1 MEKVINR
8 LFTVLLT
15 FSVAGLFGGCR
26 GDEDPKDKAV
36 KTISTEEP
44 TEYSEVKKEMLHFVD
59 AHGKW
64 YDVDIDTDVAK
75 HEYDWKYLV
84 NDGQNISYEGNP
96 SYQIR
101 KGVDVSKYQGDIDW
115 NAVKAD
121 GYEFA
126 IIRIG
131 FRGYGQNGEMKE
143 DERFKEY
150 IKGAHSAG
158 MDVGV
163 YFFSQAI
170 SVEEAIE
177 EAEFVFDKL
186 EDEEL
191 ELPVTFDPEL
201 IQNDVARTDNLSG
214 EQFTQNA
221 IAFCEKIKE
230 AGYKPMIY
238 SNMYWEAFLF
248 DMSRLADIP
257 IWYADYE
264 LEPQTPYKF
273 EYWQFTEKGKVS
285 GIANECDIDIQFIEV
300 P

>member
-8 LFTVLLT
+8 LFIVLLT

-44 TEYSEVKKEMLHFVD
+44 TEYSKVKNEMLHFVD

-64 YDVDIDTDVAK
+64 YDVDIDTDVA
-75 HEYDWKYLV
+75 
-84 NDGQNISYEGNP
+84 
-96 SYQIR
+96 
-101 KGVDVSKYQGDIDW
+101 
-115 NAVKAD
+115 
-121 GYEFA
+121 
-126 IIRIG
+126 
-131 FRGYGQNGEMKE
+131 
-143 DERFKEY
+143 
-150 IKGAHSAG
+150 
-158 MDVGV
+158 
-163 YFFSQAI
+163 
-170 SVEEAIE
+170 
-177 EAEFVFDKL
+177 
-186 EDEEL
+186 
-191 ELPVTFDPEL
+191 
-201 IQNDVARTDNLSG
+201 RTDDVSG